1 MTSPLLDSTDFP
13 LNEEGKPFKPEE
25 IFSMVTIMP
34 KKKIKV
40 TAYLEDE
47 EGDKILISEI
57 AENLVNF
64 VNEQLGDEENTA
76 VNSQLFPL
84 CGQFMTSIVPRFMG
98 FQLSSLMFE
107 ASGFRQA
114 LLTLTLSSTL
124 FMQYIEQHKLK
135 IVTEVTQLS
144 DQEVEAY
151 LSRSEEFDRRLRNA
165 IETAFNGDSQNDI

>member
-1 MTSPLLDSTDFP
+1 MSYEDELQDF
-13 LNEEGKPFKPEE
+13 LTKEEPKPED

-47 EGDKILISEI
+47 EGDRILVSDI
-57 AENLVNF
+57 AESLVNY
-64 VNEQLGDEENTA
+64 VNDQLREQESTP

-84 CGQFMTSIVPRFMG
+84 CGQFMTSIVPRFVG
-98 FQLSSLMFE
+98 LQISSLMFE
-107 ASGFRQA
+107 ATAFRQA
-114 LLTLTLSSTL
+114 LLTLSLSSTL

-144 DQEVEAY
+144 DDEVNAY
-151 LSRSEEFDRRLRNA
+151 IERSEEFDRRLRDA
-165 IETAFNGDSQNDI
+165 LAAAFGDDDDSEEA